1 MEHRLRWIVENSE
14 PTIGGR
20 QVFVKII
27 MIIIMTIIMIIII
40 MLLMLLLLLLLLLM
54 MMIIIMC
61 LTNVGVWRDPRQRLW
76 CLGRD
81 QQLDS

>member
-40 MLLMLLLLLLLLLM
+40 MLLMLLLLLL
-54 MMIIIMC
+54 MMIIIIIVRN
-61 LTNVGVWRDPRQRLW
+61 LGVWRDPRQRLW

-81 QQLDS
+81 QQLDR